1 MRVLEVFLRRSPYG
15 FNPQIIIRKA
25 CGDRTIIAACLY
37 NSTYDVSTGY
47 RLTFFF
53 KCKSSNYYKIVEA
66 MKIVG
71 SRGIVATWCHDKK
84 CTFAVCGVWI
94 ICLIF
99 FKCLVEHNRYLET
112 LTQE

>member
-1 MRVLEVFLRRSPYG
+1 MLVLVQRSKR
-15 FNPQIIIRKA
+15 I
-25 CGDRTIIAACLY
+25 L
-37 NSTYDVSTGY
+37 
-47 RLTFFF
+47 LTNFADIFYQTT
-53 KCKSSNYYKIVEA
+53 KKTNNYL
-66 MKIVG
+66 G
-71 SRGIVATWCHDKK
+71 NQCHDKK